1 MDKAAR
7 QGVPGAEELFS
18 LTPREFSAR
27 LACHRAHQSF
37 ADRTAWMAARYMM
50 LSVHC
55 PDRLPMSPVFF
66 PLEREAMTADEIKA
80 HMRRM
85 KGDVPFD
92 A

>member
-1 MDKAAR
+1 MDRAAR

-27 LACHRAHQSF
+27 LACHRAQQSF
-37 ADRTAWMAARYMM
+37 ADLAAWMSARYSM

-55 PDRLPMSPVFF
+55 PDRLPAAPVFF
-66 PLEREAMTADEIKA
+66 PPEREMMTADQIKA

-85 KGDVPFD
+85 KGDAPFD